1 MSLKLAHCA
10 AGPPSA
16 FGALLTTWRA
26 HSSLSAWKR
35 MSGPLWPAVGYPAR
49 VDGSRSPAR
58 LPPLA
63 GLPGPSMT
71 FEQFAAIVHHWQARM
86 TAEQV
91 HPATESL
98 LRRGVVDG
106 LPWRPPRDSS
116 WEPPVDEVLAMVATG
131 EVVPM
136 PDRKVEPAASP
147 PKLPRAPRTRKPDET
162 DGPTSAPV
170 PSLRGRSSKRAQ
182 ALVREHLAHG
192 PKPGAEIEAAAEA
205 AAIPERTLIA
215 AASVLGVRTRRGQW
229 WLPGQ
234 RQDRQKL
241 SL

>member
-71 FEQFAAIVHHWQARM
+71 FEQFAAIVHDWQARM

-91 HPATESL
+91 HSATESL

-131 EVVPM
+131 EFVPM

-215 AASVLGVRTRRGQW
+215 AACSGCAPGAASGGCRDRDRT
-229 WLPGQ
+229 
-234 RQDRQKL
+234 DKN
-241 SL
+241 